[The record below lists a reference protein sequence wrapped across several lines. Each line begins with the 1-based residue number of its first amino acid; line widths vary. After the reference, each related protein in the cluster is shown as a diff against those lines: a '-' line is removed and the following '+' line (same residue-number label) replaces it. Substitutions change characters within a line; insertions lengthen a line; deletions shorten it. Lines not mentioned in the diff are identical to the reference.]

1 MSSATRSAP
10 ARATTIVGRRP
21 IGTSPVGRVVLHAF
35 LITVAVIWLVPI
47 VAAFYSSFR
56 FFETDTNINGVFSW
70 PEALTLENTAATT
83 VQFLPGLSTTMPLAA
98 LLLVV
103 GGIGATAAWV
113 FAVWTGVVKRVESQ
127 VNPDELD
134 AQQVRIRELEEDVQ
148 RYRATVDAQL
158 GLLPA
163 AGESSSPNE

>member
-1 MSSATRSAP
+1 MKQLNFLLIFSFGLAT
-10 ARATTIVGRRP
+10 VM
-21 IGTSPVGRVVLHAF
+21 F
-35 LITVAVIWLVPI
+35 
-47 VAAFYSSFR
+47 
-56 FFETDTNINGVFSW
+56 
-70 PEALTLENTAATT
+70 TLENTAPTT
-83 VQFLPGLSTTMPLAA
+83 VRFLPGLTTTMPLAA

-127 VNPDELD
+127 LNPGEAE

-158 GLLPA
+158 GMLPA
-163 AGESSSPNE
+163 AGESSAQSEPA